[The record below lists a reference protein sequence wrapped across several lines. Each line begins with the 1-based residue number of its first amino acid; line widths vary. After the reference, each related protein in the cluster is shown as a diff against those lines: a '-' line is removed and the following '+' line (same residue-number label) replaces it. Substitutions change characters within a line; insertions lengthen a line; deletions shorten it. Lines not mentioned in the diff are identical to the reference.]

1 VDATRAIVW
10 VIMLAKAN
18 ERRQK
23 MLDVKARV
31 VVVMVTDRQT
41 VDDLYHARRH
51 AAREAR
57 GGKEAGARW
66 AFCSGWR
73 RCVHMDRRRKIAQHA
88 IAKESRSLEH
98 GQT

>member
-1 VDATRAIVW
+1 LVDATRAIVW

-57 GGKEAGARW
+57 GREG
-66 AFCSGWR
+66 SR
-73 RCVHMDRRRKIAQHA
+73 RALGFLLWMAA
-88 IAKESRSLEH
+88 LRSH
-98 GQT
+98 GQTAQDCATRNCQREP